1 MKSKVYLYLLLN
13 FFIYFS
19 QLKHRFSRME
29 THLTSLAK
37 TVAQISVELKSIK
50 SIEDVIYNLRKEVH
64 ELKTINLG
72 RSSSALEKISDL
84 HRTASEPTVVNSILN
99 ANGLKALNSN
109 TTPTYSN
116 SKTDNNLISKRQ
128 EFLNEK
134 EKLKNWV
141 PSYSNPRKLKKLT
154 KLVELSFIQNSVCF
168 EILFNYLLPI
178 DFLDKSHPC

>member
-1 MKSKVYLYLLLN
+1 
-13 FFIYFS
+13 
-19 QLKHRFSRME
+19 ME

-50 SIEDVIYNLRKEVH
+50 SIEDVIYNLRKEVY

-72 RSSSALEKISDL
+72 RSTSALDKISDL
-84 HRTASEPTVVNSILN
+84 HRTTSEPTVINSILN

-109 TTPTYSN
+109 TTPSHSN
-116 SKTDNNLISKRQ
+116 SKNEHNFSSKRL
-128 EFLNEK
+128 EFLSEK

-154 KLVELSFIQNSVCF
+154 KLV
-168 EILFNYLLPI
+168 I
-178 DFLDKSHPC
+178 D

>member
-1 MKSKVYLYLLLN
+1 
-13 FFIYFS
+13 
-19 QLKHRFSRME
+19 ME

-72 RSSSALEKISDL
+72 RSSSGLEKISDL

-99 ANGLKALNSN
+99 SNGLKALNTN
-109 TTPTYSN
+109 TTHSNSN
-116 SKTDNNLISKRQ
+116 SKNDNSSRRQ
-128 EFLNEK
+128 DFLNEK

-154 KLVELSFIQNSVCF
+154 KLVL
-168 EILFNYLLPI
+168 Y
-178 DFLDKSHPC
+178 